1 MHSGRLIP
9 FTLILI
15 WMGFAYTIRPV
26 CAEQLTGF
34 HTILPPSEQRTA
46 FFSPV
51 LFRTVVENRLRT
63 ITPRYANSG
72 HTPAS
77 GNRSLPFAFTPTRKT
92 RPHTQT
98 GKLVPLPQQPPN
110 PADNP
115 TTPEKVKLGKMLFFD
130 PRLSGN
136 NQISC
141 ASCHMPGKAFGDG
154 NRVSLGSGNSALER
168 NTPSCL
174 NVGFYN
180 RLFWDGRASTLEKQA
195 LEPIQSSVEMNQPL
209 HALEKELMEI
219 QGYADLFRKVFD
231 TPPTREAVGRAL
243 AAFQRTLITGTSP
256 FDRFLMGDKNALSKN
271 AKAGLEL
278 FRGEAGCIA
287 CHHGPLLSDEQFYHL
302 GVSYRDTGRSR
313 ITGNKE
319 DRFRFRTPS
328 LRSIAETGPYMHD
341 GSMETLE
348 DVVLFYYRGVPES
361 GTDIAALR
369 SQSISEIDPL
379 VALLRSLSGPLPD
392 ITPPLLP

>member
-9 FTLILI
+9 FTLILA
-15 WMGFAYTIRPV
+15 WVGFSLPIRPV
-26 CAEQLTGF
+26 CAEPLTEF
-34 HTILPPSEQRTA
+34 HAILQPAEQRIA
-46 FFSPV
+46 IFSPV
-51 LFRTVVENRLRT
+51 LFQTTVKNRLRT
-63 ITPRYANSG
+63 TTPRYVNTRILLS
-72 HTPAS
+72 S
-77 GNRSLPFAFTPTRKT
+77 GNQSRPFAFTPTRKS
-92 RPHTQT
+92 RPHTQA
-98 GKLVPLPQQPPN
+98 GKLVPLPQQPPS

-141 ASCHMPGKAFGDG
+141 ASCHMPDKAFGD
-154 NRVSLGSGNSALER
+154 NTRVSLGSGNRTLER

-180 RLFWDGRASTLEKQA
+180 RLFWDGRTSTLEKQA
-195 LEPIQSSVEMNQPL
+195 LEPIRSSVEMNQPL
-209 HALEKELMEI
+209 HALEKELLEI
-219 QGYADLFRKVFD
+219 QGYRDLFRNVFD
-231 TPPTREAVGRAL
+231 TPPTREAVGKAL
-243 AAFQRTLITGTSP
+243 AAFQRTLITGISP

-313 ITGNKE
+313 ITGNKD

-341 GSMETLE
+341 GSIETLE
-348 DVVLFYYRGVPES
+348 DVVLFYYRGVPDS

-369 SQSISEIDPL
+369 SQSISEVDLL